1 MVSPWTTFS
10 QKMVAPNLSNKTG
23 RKSTCYEVGRKE
35 ELIVCLP
42 RMRTASGAM
51 KEIRQMDPNTNITE
65 SAIRRAIKRGEVK
78 SVTNGVKHLVNL
90 DDLLAYFAGESE
102 IEPAK

>member
-1 MVSPWTTFS
+1 MENIPIEEE
-10 QKMVAPNLSNKTG
+10 
-23 RKSTCYEVGRKE
+23 RRKE

-65 SAIRRAIKRGEVK
+65 SAIRRAIKRDEVK

>member
-1 MVSPWTTFS
+1 M
-10 QKMVAPNLSNKTG
+10 
-23 RKSTCYEVGRKE
+23 
-35 ELIVCLP
+35 CLP

-78 SVTNGVKHLVNL
+78 SVTNGVKLLGEL
-90 DDLLAYFAGESE
+90 DDL
-102 IEPAK
+102 